1 MTDILI
7 VEDDRSL
14 RQLYEKALSF
24 NGYNVIQPSAKNG
37 EEAIA
42 IFKNTEKKPDVIIMD
57 HRMPVK
63 NGLEATEE
71 ILKLDENI
79 QVIFASADKSVREKA
94 LSMGVI
100 SFKDKPFTLQRLFSN
115 IKKAL
120 KKKNAQNQKIFY

>member
-1 MTDILI
+1 
-7 VEDDRSL
+7 
-14 RQLYEKALSF
+14 
-24 NGYNVIQPSAKNG
+24 
-37 EEAIA
+37 
-42 IFKNTEKKPDVIIMD
+42 
-57 HRMPVK
+57 MPVK

-120 KKKNAQNQKIFY
+120 KKKNAQNQKIFH